1 MRRDLRVHLEIMAH
15 GRYCCNYCSD
25 SRGTDIDHFEP
36 LAEAPLRTFD
46 WGNHLL
52 ACSRCNSHAKRENF
66 PRDRSGRPLLVDPTV
81 DDPWD
86 HLRLTPSTGKYF
98 AVSRRGRTTIELLL
112 DDDLLA
118 RGRRAAWLEAQDQV
132 IAHAHAVE
140 SGDHLRAVDREFR
153 LLQRPNLD
161 AFYAMLRW
169 SELPSAYVLFRPECF
184 KVLTEDRATYRS
196 WLALP

>member
-1 MRRDLRVHLEIMAH
+1 MAH
-15 GRYCCNYCSD
+15 GRHCCNFCSD

-36 LAEAPLRTFD
+36 IAEAPLRTFD
-46 WGNHLL
+46 WRNHLL
-52 ACSRCNSHAKRENF
+52 ACSRCNTHAKRERF
-66 PRDRSGRPLLVDPTV
+66 PRDRSGSRLLVDPTV

-98 AVSRRGRTTIELLL
+98 PVSRMGRVTIELLL

-118 RGRRAAWLEAQDQV
+118 RGRRAAWLDSQEHV
-132 IAHAHAVE
+132 IAHWEAMKSGNAAVA
-140 SGDHLRAVDREFR
+140 LDRQFR

-169 SELPSAYVLFRPECF
+169 SELPSATVLFDPQC
-184 KVLTEDRATYRS
+184 LGALIAAPQMYRG
-196 WLALP
+196 WIGLP